1 MAKHKLLIIDDD
13 VDICMMLSRFLS
25 KKGYDVK
32 TSHNGK
38 QAIEL
43 FKQEK
48 FDLVFCDFRLGSMDG
63 RDVLMVV
70 REISPETPVII
81 ITGYSDVKV
90 AIDVIKNGAYDY
102 IIKPLLPDEI
112 LNILEKALSEKTSP
126 RINTGSE
133 AKQAAPVPGVQ
144 SLRKYD
150 SNQKYIV
157 GTSKISL
164 ELEREIELVAPT
176 NYSVIIYGESGT
188 GKESVA
194 QSIHQKSKRSN
205 HPFVAVDCGALSKEL
220 AGSELFGHEKGAFTG
235 AINAKEGSFEF
246 ANGGTIFLD
255 EIANLSY
262 DIQTS
267 LLRSIQERKVKRLG
281 STRETEIDVRIII
294 ASNEKL
300 TDAVSRGKFRED
312 LFYRF
317 NEFSIHVAPLR
328 ERGEDIMLFA
338 EFFLSKANEELGR
351 TITGFSDEVIRLF
364 HRYQWPGNLREL
376 NNVIK
381 RAALLSD
388 TAIIELSTLPQELTH
403 FDKFNFNE
411 DKNHLNGDEKNAR
424 PSLKSAAQVAEQE
437 MILNVLK
444 QVNYNKSKAA
454 KLLNIDRKTLYNK
467 MKSLNLS

>member
-13 VDICMMLSRFLS
+13 VDICLMLSRFLS
-25 KKGYDVK
+25 KKGYEVK
-32 TSHNGK
+32 TCHNGK

-43 FKQEK
+43 FKHEK

-63 RDVLMVV
+63 RDVLLMV
-70 REISPETPVII
+70 REISPETQVII

-112 LNILEKALSEKTSP
+112 LNILEKALSEKTLP
-126 RINTGSE
+126 RINTGNE
-133 AKQAAPVPGVQ
+133 AKQAAPVAGAQPQ
-144 SLRKYD
+144 RKYD
-150 SNQKYIV
+150 VNQKYIV

-194 QSIHQKSKRSN
+194 QTIHQKSKRSN

-235 AINAKEGSFEF
+235 AIAAKEGSFEF

-300 TDAVSRGKFRED
+300 TEAVGRGKFRED

-388 TAIIELSTLPQELTH
+388 TAVIELSTLPQELTH
-403 FDKFNFNE
+403 FDKFN
-411 DKNHLNGDEKNAR
+411 
-424 PSLKSAAQVAEQE
+424 
-437 MILNVLK
+437 
-444 QVNYNKSKAA
+444 
-454 KLLNIDRKTLYNK
+454 
-467 MKSLNLS
+467 